1 VELGAVTGLQEQSQL
16 DPKNIPRQPP
26 SKLEHGSD
34 AQGGYQLLDL
44 SLAAF
49 SCRNWAAISHGGTQI
64 LDSMISSSALRFFLF
79 FYQRKTKKNARPFSS
94 LKKSSRE
101 TRNFTY
107 EA

>member
-16 DPKNIPRQPP
+16 DPKNIPRQPL

-49 SCRNWAAISHGGTQI
+49 SCRNWPAIFHGGTQI
-64 LDSMISSSALRFFLF
+64 LDSMISSSGLRFFFLLTAKKR
-79 FYQRKTKKNARPFSS
+79 RKMRARSAAS
-94 LKKSSRE
+94 KSRAVKLVTS
-101 TRNFTY
+101 Y